1 MLMSISRFLGM
12 SVALLVAALVLQW
25 LVRPAGAA
33 ERAELDAPLRAA
45 TPQYQ
50 VARKTLQTSGR
61 EENAAEVARFR
72 AAARV
77 IELVAA
83 NLAAFPTDDSGLFT
97 QVDAQVVG
105 AMTRHRH
112 RQPGGGA

>member
-45 TPQYQ
+45 TAQYQ

-61 EENAAEVARFR
+61 EETAAEVARFR
-72 AAARV
+72 AA
-77 IELVAA
+77 
-83 NLAAFPTDDSGLFT
+83 
-97 QVDAQVVG
+97 
-105 AMTRHRH
+105 
-112 RQPGGGA
+112 